1 MAKVFT
7 IAEGLENMGALKTGG
22 QGSVYK
28 AVRVKEVV
36 TAVKILPTPI
46 HNETPEDKHF
56 VAFQNEVNKLKKVA
70 ETPNP
75 NIVKIL
81 SSGFT
86 ESGNFPFIE
95 MEFIEGPD
103 LEELLKPPHDPI
115 FSVKE
120 CVKVAEQLS
129 CALAHCHKADVK
141 HGDVKSN
148 NVKFNTHTGNYVLL
162 DFGLA
167 LTTDEERRSSLRH
180 AGAIE
185 FMAPEQSEGKMLL
198 ETDVYSF
205 GVVLYEVVA
214 GIVPFPLKD
223 SGETARNQVMVAHLE
238 TAPPDVLQLRKD
250 ALPQSWNL
258 EKKERE
264 MQVPQWLI
272 TTINKCL
279 QKKPANRFSN
289 GMELHDFI
297 AAKTIDGTTFNNQPA
312 DLNKLQQ
319 EYQQL
324 MVEKESL
331 QQQLTRSKF
340 PLKPNEESSLKPSAP
355 KRKWALPAFVLLLL
369 AGLGVSSY
377 LLLTNNAKKKNETEA
392 AAEPLPK
399 PRRSIGQYK
408 VIASRA
414 FFHNEP
420 KETSRRS
427 AYMVPSSD
435 VVNALEEENG
445 FVYTEFT
452 NNKGQVSKGWISK
465 QDLVP
470 LDELINKPK
479 TEKKEQKLTPE
490 DINLQ
495 LGDARKLLEN
505 NQVPEALYIYNFL
518 ADQDVPEALFQCG
531 NLALQK
537 KNDNLDCIKGMEWV
551 KKASDKGYAPATRTL
566 GFLYIFADNKEVL
579 QLNDYEQCTYERNV
593 YKGTRLLMEAIL
605 SGDTTARKIMDQLK
619 DLKQSTKTVQ

>member
-250 ALPQSWNL
+250 ALPQSWSL

-279 QKKPANRFSN
+279 QKKPANRFAN